1 MVTPELHGDVSL
13 AIPGQMRRLRGSSD
27 CPSGHGTA
35 AYSGN
40 MTVRCPV
47 VGRGGVSTSG
57 KARSR
62 SGTSPSVAARIDRHR
77 CVPVPG
83 ERLTGV
89 RYCVQRQARSLT
101 FRLIAAARTGL
112 IRLLELPEGERAG
125 VSRIGAASG
134 RLWKEDGGLMTF
146 LTALQMKNIML

>member
-1 MVTPELHGDVSL
+1 M
-13 AIPGQMRRLRGSSD
+13 
-27 CPSGHGTA
+27 
-35 AYSGN
+35 
-40 MTVRCPV
+40 
-47 VGRGGVSTSG
+47 
-57 KARSR
+57 
-62 SGTSPSVAARIDRHR
+62 
-77 CVPVPG
+77 
-83 ERLTGV
+83 
-89 RYCVQRQARSLT
+89 QRQARSLT